1 MANNIRV
8 HAIESSNLVSQEGL
22 EKLIRILQ
30 DSDEKQQV
38 VVLAPFSDTDLELT
52 SLLVHAKEH
61 DERLWS
67 LQEQR
72 FTRWTTLVESL
83 LSIPAGAQVLQRI
96 KQGFTDLE
104 DILRSIW
111 LIEEISEGAR
121 IYAATLCDSW
131 VADIASHWAA
141 ISGMTS
147 SLQRFD
153 MVESV
158 KDDVLFVHGPLYR
171 SSVKEDLGEHS
182 AAILASKL
190 EGVGV
195 TFWNNKALLKNADV
209 HEVPSALVIRSLS
222 YAEAT
227 ELSFF
232 GSPIIHS
239 HALVPAIA
247 ASLPVQMRYWGD
259 EKDPGTIIS
268 KDGDQKAPNRVKGFS
283 IIHDIALINVEGAGM
298 SGVIGIASRLF
309 NAMREASISVVL
321 ISQASSEYSICFA
334 VPETQMEKA
343 CQTAREE
350 FSKEIEERSIQS
362 IEGEP
367 ELAVLAA
374 VGQQMTGQAGVAGKF
389 FSSLGKAG
397 VNVIAIAQGSS
408 ETNISAVI
416 KGSDSK
422 KALRALH
429 ARFFLSKRAISV
441 GLLGPGNIGGTLLQQ
456 ISSETTR
463 LKEQFGLDIHIR
475 GIANSRKMLLDQD
488 GIDPSC
494 WKDRFEK
501 EAVELDMDLFTR
513 HIGATYFPHSLIID
527 CTTSSTL
534 AEKYATWLEMGIH
547 VITPN
552 KKAGTASM
560 AYYNQLFDTS
570 IRTGKRFLYETTVGA
585 GLPII
590 WTLKDLVQTGDRVHR
605 IEGIVSGTLAWLFS
619 SYDGSVPFSTLVRQ
633 AKEMG
638 YTEPDP
644 RDDLSGM
651 DVGRKAVILARELG
665 YEVEVADIPIQSLVP
680 KALDGCTAGQFME
693 SLEQLDPFIEKAYE
707 EATAK
712 GEKLRY
718 VAIVDEQGQCSASLE
733 SYPSS
738 HPFAQASGTDN
749 VICFTTDRYF
759 TQPLVIKGPG
769 AGREVTAGGVFSDI
783 LRLAAYLGARI

>member
-1 MANNIRV
+1 MNDIRV
-8 HAIESSNLVSQEGL
+8 HAVESINLVSQDGL
-22 EKLIRILQ
+22 EKLIRILRT
-30 DSDEKQQV
+30 SGETHQV
-38 VVLAPFSDTDLELT
+38 VVLAPFTDENLELT
-52 SLLVHAKEH
+52 NLLHLAKQR

-67 LQEQR
+67 MQEQR
-72 FTRWTTLVESL
+72 FTRWTTLVEDL
-83 LSIPAGAQVLQRI
+83 LAVPAGNKVLDRI
-96 KQGFTDLE
+96 KQGFANLE

-111 LIEEISEGAR
+111 LVQEISEGVER
-121 IYAATLCDSW
+121 YTSTLCDSW
-131 VADIASHWAA
+131 VADLACHWANLHNLPA
-141 ISGMTS
+141 DLLGYAD
-147 SLQRFD
+147 SLKKQS
-153 MVESV
+153 VEESALFIYGAV
-158 KDDVLFVHGPLYR
+158 KDGQSEY
-171 SSVKEDLGEHS
+171 
-182 AAILASKL
+182 AAASLAAQL
-190 EGVGV
+190 EAVGV
-195 TFWNNKALLKNADV
+195 TFWNNSSLLHNAD
-209 HEVPSALVIRSLS
+209 HREVPSALVIRSLS

-232 GSPIIHS
+232 GAPIIHS

-247 ASLPVQMRYWGD
+247 ASLDVQLRCW
-259 EKDPGTIIS
+259 ENEEDPGTVIS
-268 KDGDQKAPNRVKGFS
+268 KHGDQKEPNRVKGFS

-309 NAMREASISVVL
+309 SAMRKASISVVL

-334 VPETQMEKA
+334 VPEREADRA
-343 CQTAREE
+343 CATARKE
-350 FSKEIEERSIQS
+350 FAPELEAASIQS
-362 IEGEP
+362 IEAETG
-367 ELAVLAA
+367 LAVLAA

-416 KGSDSK
+416 KGIDSK

-456 ISSETTR
+456 IAKETTR

-488 GIDPSC
+488 GIDPGD
-494 WKDRFEK
+494 WKERYDK
-501 EAVELDMDLFTR
+501 EAVELDQDLFTR

-527 CTTSSTL
+527 CTTSSKL
-534 AEKYATWLEMGIH
+534 AGQYVSWLESGIH

-552 KKAGTASM
+552 KKAGTAPMEYYQRLLETSM
-560 AYYNQLFDTS
+560 
-570 IRTGKRFLYETTVGA
+570 RTGKRFLYETTVGA

-590 WTLKDLVQTGDRVHR
+590 WTLKDLVQTGDTVHR

-619 SYDGSVPFSTLVRQ
+619 SYDGSVPFSSLVRQ

-651 DVGRKAVILARELG
+651 DVGRKTVILARELG
-665 YEVEVADIPIQSLVP
+665 YSLEVEDIPIQSLVP
-680 KALDGCTAGQFME
+680 ESLDGCSPSEFME
-693 SLEQLDPFIEKAYE
+693 RLEAIDPIIEKAYKDA
-707 EATAK
+707 ATK

-718 VAIVDEQGQCSASLE
+718 VGIVDEEGNCSASLK
-733 SYPSS
+733 SYASD

-749 VICFTTDRYF
+749 VICFTTDRYLS
-759 TQPLVIKGPG
+759 QPLVIKGPG

>member
-1 MANNIRV
+1 MNDIRV
-8 HAIESSNLVSQEGL
+8 HAVESINLVSQDGL
-22 EKLIRILQ
+22 EKLIRILRA
-30 DSDEKQQV
+30 SGETHQV
-38 VVLAPFSDTDLELT
+38 VVLAPFTDENLELT
-52 SLLVHAKEH
+52 NLLHLAMKR

-67 LQEQR
+67 MQEQR
-72 FTRWTTLVESL
+72 FTRWTVLVEDL
-83 LSIPAGAQVLQRI
+83 LSVPAGTKVLDRI
-96 KQGFTDLE
+96 KQGFADLE

-111 LIEEISEGAR
+111 LVQEISEGVER
-121 IYAATLCDSW
+121 YAGTLCDSW
-131 VADIASHWAA
+131 VADLACHWANLHDFPSDLLGYA
-141 ISGMTS
+141 DFQKK
-147 SLQRFD
+147 QRI
-153 MVESV
+153 EEA
-158 KDDVLFVHGPLYR
+158 VLFVYGA
-171 SSVKEDLGEHS
+171 VKEGQSEYAAASLAAQLG
-182 AAILASKL
+182 
-190 EGVGV
+190 VDGV
-195 TFWNNKALLKNADV
+195 TFWNNSSLLHNADLR
-209 HEVPSALVIRSLS
+209 EVPSALVIRSLS

-232 GSPIIHS
+232 GAPIIHS

-247 ASLPVQMRYWGD
+247 ASLDVQLRCW
-259 EKDPGTIIS
+259 EKEEDLGTIIS
-268 KDGDQKAPNRVKGFS
+268 KDGDQREPNRVKGFS

-309 NAMREASISVVL
+309 SAMRKAFISVVL

-334 VPETQMEKA
+334 VPEREAERA
-343 CQTAREE
+343 CVTAKKE
-350 FSKEIEERSIQS
+350 FALELEDASIQS
-362 IEGEP
+362 IEAEIG
-367 ELAVLAA
+367 LAVLAA
-374 VGQQMTGQAGVAGKF
+374 VGEQMTGQAGVAGKF

-456 ISSETTR
+456 IAKETTR

-488 GIDPSC
+488 GIDPGA
-494 WKDRFEK
+494 WKDRFVK
-501 EAVELDMDLFTR
+501 EAVELDQDLFTR

-527 CTTSSTL
+527 CTTSSKL
-534 AEKYATWLEMGIH
+534 SEQYVSWLESGIH

-552 KKAGTASM
+552 KKAGTAPMEYYQRLLETSM
-560 AYYNQLFDTS
+560 
-570 IRTGKRFLYETTVGA
+570 RTGKRFLYETTVGA

-590 WTLKDLVQTGDRVHR
+590 WTLKDLVQTGDTVHR

-619 SYDGSVPFSTLVRQ
+619 SYDGSVPFSSLVRQ

-651 DVGRKAVILARELG
+651 DVGRKTVILARELG
-665 YEVEVADIPIQSLVP
+665 YSLEVEDIPIQSLVP
-680 KALDGCTAGQFME
+680 DSLDGCSPSEFMDR
-693 SLEQLDPFIEKAYE
+693 LEAIDPIIEKAYKDAVE
-707 EATAK
+707 K

-718 VAIVDEQGQCSASLE
+718 VGIVDEEGNCSASLK
-733 SYPSS
+733 SYASD

-749 VICFTTDRYF
+749 VICFTTDRYLS
-759 TQPLVIKGPG
+759 QPLVIKGPG

>member
-1 MANNIRV
+1 MNDIRV
-8 HAIESSNLVSQEGL
+8 HAVESSNLVSQDGL
-22 EKLIRILQ
+22 EKLIRILRT
-30 DSDEKQQV
+30 SGETHQV
-38 VVLAPFSDTDLELT
+38 VVLAPFTDENLELT
-52 SLLVHAKEH
+52 NLLHLAMQR

-67 LQEQR
+67 MQEQR
-72 FTRWTTLVESL
+72 FTRWTTLVEDL
-83 LSIPAGAQVLQRI
+83 LAVPAGSKVLGRI
-96 KQGFTDLE
+96 KQGFADLE

-111 LIEEISEGAR
+111 LVQEISEGVER
-121 IYAATLCDSW
+121 YTSTLCDSW
-131 VADIASHWAA
+131 VADLACHWANLHNLPA
-141 ISGMTS
+141 DLLSYAD
-147 SLQRFD
+147 SLKKQSVD
-153 MVESV
+153 ESALFIYGAV
-158 KDDVLFVHGPLYR
+158 KDGQSEY
-171 SSVKEDLGEHS
+171 
-182 AAILASKL
+182 AAASIAAQL
-190 EGVGV
+190 EAVGV
-195 TFWNNKALLKNADV
+195 TFWNNSSLLHNAD
-209 HEVPSALVIRSLS
+209 HREVPSALVIRSLS

-232 GSPIIHS
+232 GAPIIHS

-247 ASLPVQMRYWGD
+247 ASLDVQLRCWKD
-259 EKDPGTIIS
+259 EEDPGTVIS
-268 KDGDQKAPNRVKGFS
+268 KHGDQKEPNRVKGFS

-309 NAMREASISVVL
+309 SAMRKASISVVL

-334 VPETQMEKA
+334 VPEREAERA
-343 CQTAREE
+343 CATARKE
-350 FSKEIEERSIQS
+350 FAPELEAASIQS
-362 IEGEP
+362 IEAETG
-367 ELAVLAA
+367 LAVLAA
-374 VGQQMTGQAGVAGKF
+374 VGEQMTGQAGVAGKF

-456 ISSETTR
+456 IAKETTR

-488 GIDPSC
+488 GIDPGD
-494 WKDRFEK
+494 WKERFEK
-501 EAVELDMDLFTR
+501 EAVELDEDLFTR

-527 CTTSSTL
+527 CTTSSKL
-534 AEKYATWLEMGIH
+534 AEQYVSWLESGIH

-552 KKAGTASM
+552 KKAGTAPMEYYQRLLETSM
-560 AYYNQLFDTS
+560 
-570 IRTGKRFLYETTVGA
+570 RTGKRFLYETTVGA

-590 WTLKDLVQTGDRVHR
+590 WTLKDLVQTGDTVHR

-619 SYDGSVPFSTLVRQ
+619 SYDGSVPFSSLVRQ

-651 DVGRKAVILARELG
+651 DVGRKTVILARELG
-665 YEVEVADIPIQSLVP
+665 HSLEVEDIPIQSLVP
-680 KALDGCTAGQFME
+680 ESLDGCSPSEFME
-693 SLEQLDPFIEKAYE
+693 RLEAIDPIIEKAYKD
-707 EATAK
+707 AAAK

-718 VAIVDEQGQCSASLE
+718 VGIVDEEGNCSASLR
-733 SYPSS
+733 SYASD

-749 VICFTTDRYF
+749 VICFTTDRYLS
-759 TQPLVIKGPG
+759 QPLVIKGPG

>member
-1 MANNIRV
+1 MNDIRV
-8 HAIESSNLVSQEGL
+8 HAVESSNLVSQDGL
-22 EKLIRILQ
+22 EKLIRILRT
-30 DSDEKQQV
+30 SGETHQV
-38 VVLAPFSDTDLELT
+38 VVLAPFTDENLELT
-52 SLLVHAKEH
+52 NLLHLAMQR

-67 LQEQR
+67 MQEQR
-72 FTRWTTLVESL
+72 FTRWTTLVEDL
-83 LSIPAGAQVLQRI
+83 LAVPAGSKVLGRI
-96 KQGFTDLE
+96 KQGFADLE

-111 LIEEISEGAR
+111 LVQEISEGVER
-121 IYAATLCDSW
+121 YTSTLCDSW
-131 VADIASHWAA
+131 VADLACHWANLHNLPA
-141 ISGMTS
+141 DLLSYAD
-147 SLQRFD
+147 SLKKQSVD
-153 MVESV
+153 ESALFIYGAV
-158 KDDVLFVHGPLYR
+158 KDGQSEY
-171 SSVKEDLGEHS
+171 
-182 AAILASKL
+182 AAASLAAQL
-190 EGVGV
+190 EAVGV
-195 TFWNNKALLKNADV
+195 TFWNNSSLLHNAD
-209 HEVPSALVIRSLS
+209 HREVPSALVIRSLS

-232 GSPIIHS
+232 GAPIIHS

-247 ASLPVQMRYWGD
+247 ASLDVQLRCWKD
-259 EKDPGTIIS
+259 EEDPGTVIS
-268 KDGDQKAPNRVKGFS
+268 KHGDQKEPNRVKGFS

-309 NAMREASISVVL
+309 SAMRKASISVVL

-334 VPETQMEKA
+334 VPEREAERA
-343 CQTAREE
+343 CATARKE
-350 FSKEIEERSIQS
+350 FAPELEAASIQS
-362 IEGEP
+362 IEAETG
-367 ELAVLAA
+367 LAVLAA
-374 VGQQMTGQAGVAGKF
+374 VGEQMTGQAGVAGKF

-456 ISSETTR
+456 IAKETTR

-488 GIDPSC
+488 GIDPGD
-494 WKDRFEK
+494 WKERFEK
-501 EAVELDMDLFTR
+501 EAVELDEDLFTR

-527 CTTSSTL
+527 CTTSSKL
-534 AEKYATWLEMGIH
+534 AEQYVSWLESGIH

-552 KKAGTASM
+552 KKAGTAPMEYYQRLLETSM
-560 AYYNQLFDTS
+560 
-570 IRTGKRFLYETTVGA
+570 RTGKRFLYETTVGA

-590 WTLKDLVQTGDRVHR
+590 WTLKDLVQTGDTVHR

-619 SYDGSVPFSTLVRQ
+619 SYDGSVPFSSLVRQ

-651 DVGRKAVILARELG
+651 DVGRKTVILARELG
-665 YEVEVADIPIQSLVP
+665 HSLEVEDIPIQSLVP
-680 KALDGCTAGQFME
+680 ESLDGCSPSEFME
-693 SLEQLDPFIEKAYE
+693 RLEAIDPIIEKAYKD
-707 EATAK
+707 AAAK

-718 VAIVDEQGQCSASLE
+718 VGIVDEEGNCSASLR
-733 SYPSS
+733 SYASD

-749 VICFTTDRYF
+749 VICFTTDRYLS
-759 TQPLVIKGPG
+759 QPLVIKGPG

>member
-1 MANNIRV
+1 MNDIRV
-8 HAIESSNLVSQEGL
+8 HAVESINLVSQDGL
-22 EKLIRILQ
+22 EKLIRILRT
-30 DSDEKQQV
+30 SGETHQV
-38 VVLAPFSDTDLELT
+38 VVLAPFTDENLELT
-52 SLLVHAKEH
+52 NLLHLAKQR

-67 LQEQR
+67 MQEQR
-72 FTRWTTLVESL
+72 FTRWTTLVEDL
-83 LSIPAGAQVLQRI
+83 LAVPAGSKVLDRI
-96 KQGFTDLE
+96 KQGFANLE

-111 LIEEISEGAR
+111 LVQEISEGVER
-121 IYAATLCDSW
+121 YTSTLCDSW
-131 VADIASHWAA
+131 VADLACHWANLHNLPA
-141 ISGMTS
+141 DLLGYAD
-147 SLQRFD
+147 SLKRQN
-153 MVESV
+153 VEESV
-158 KDDVLFVHGPLYR
+158 LFIYGAVKDGQSEY
-171 SSVKEDLGEHS
+171 
-182 AAILASKL
+182 AAASLAAQL
-190 EGVGV
+190 EAVGV
-195 TFWNNKALLKNADV
+195 TFWNNSSLLHNAD
-209 HEVPSALVIRSLS
+209 HREVPSALVIRSLS

-232 GSPIIHS
+232 GAPIIHS

-247 ASLPVQMRYWGD
+247 ASLDVQLRCW
-259 EKDPGTIIS
+259 ENEEDPGTVIS
-268 KDGDQKAPNRVKGFS
+268 KHGDQKEPNRVKGFS

-309 NAMREASISVVL
+309 SAMRKASISVVL

-334 VPETQMEKA
+334 VPEREAERA
-343 CQTAREE
+343 CATARKE
-350 FSKEIEERSIQS
+350 FAPELEAASIQS
-362 IEGEP
+362 IEAETG
-367 ELAVLAA
+367 LAVLAA
-374 VGQQMTGQAGVAGKF
+374 VGEQMTGQAGVAGKF

-416 KGSDSK
+416 KGIDSK

-456 ISSETTR
+456 IAKETTR

-488 GIDPSC
+488 GIDPGD
-494 WKDRFEK
+494 WKERFDK
-501 EAVELDMDLFTR
+501 EAVELDQDLFTR

-527 CTTSSTL
+527 CTTSSKL
-534 AEKYATWLEMGIH
+534 AGQYVSWLESGIH

-552 KKAGTASM
+552 KKAGTAPMEYYQRLLETSM
-560 AYYNQLFDTS
+560 
-570 IRTGKRFLYETTVGA
+570 RTGKRFLYETTVGA

-590 WTLKDLVQTGDRVHR
+590 WTLKDLVQTGDTVHR

-619 SYDGSVPFSTLVRQ
+619 SYDGSVPFSSLVRQ

-651 DVGRKAVILARELG
+651 DVGRKTVILARELG
-665 YEVEVADIPIQSLVP
+665 YSLEVEDIPIQSLVP
-680 KALDGCTAGQFME
+680 ESLDGCSPSEFME
-693 SLEQLDPFIEKAYE
+693 RLEAIDPIIEKAYKD
-707 EATAK
+707 AAAK

-718 VAIVDEQGQCSASLE
+718 VGIVDEEGNCSASLK
-733 SYPSS
+733 SYASD

-749 VICFTTDRYF
+749 VICFTTDRYLS
-759 TQPLVIKGPG
+759 QPLVIKGPG

>member
-1 MANNIRV
+1 MNDIRV
-8 HAIESSNLVSQEGL
+8 HAVESSNLVSQDGL
-22 EKLIRILQ
+22 EKLIRILRT
-30 DSDEKQQV
+30 SGETHQV
-38 VVLAPFSDTDLELT
+38 VVLAPFTDENLELT
-52 SLLVHAKEH
+52 NLLHLAMQR

-67 LQEQR
+67 MQEQR
-72 FTRWTTLVESL
+72 FTRWTTLVEDL
-83 LSIPAGAQVLQRI
+83 LAVPAGSKVLGRI
-96 KQGFTDLE
+96 KQGFADLE

-111 LIEEISEGAR
+111 LVQEISEGVER
-121 IYAATLCDSW
+121 YASTLCDSW
-131 VADIASHWAA
+131 VADLACHWANLHNLPA
-141 ISGMTS
+141 DLLSYAD
-147 SLQRFD
+147 SLKKQSVD
-153 MVESV
+153 ESALFIYGAV
-158 KDDVLFVHGPLYR
+158 KDGQSEY
-171 SSVKEDLGEHS
+171 
-182 AAILASKL
+182 AAASIAAQL
-190 EGVGV
+190 EAVGV
-195 TFWNNKALLKNADV
+195 TFWNNSSLLHNAD
-209 HEVPSALVIRSLS
+209 HREVPSALVIRSLS

-232 GSPIIHS
+232 GAPIIHS

-247 ASLPVQMRYWGD
+247 ASLDVQLRCWKD
-259 EKDPGTIIS
+259 EEDPGTVIS
-268 KDGDQKAPNRVKGFS
+268 KHGDQKEPNRVKGFS

-309 NAMREASISVVL
+309 SAMRKASISVVL

-334 VPETQMEKA
+334 VPEREAERA
-343 CQTAREE
+343 CATARKE
-350 FSKEIEERSIQS
+350 FAPELEAASIQS
-362 IEGEP
+362 IEAETG
-367 ELAVLAA
+367 LAVLAA
-374 VGQQMTGQAGVAGKF
+374 VGEQMTGQAGVAGKF

-456 ISSETTR
+456 IAKETTR

-488 GIDPSC
+488 GIDPGD
-494 WKDRFEK
+494 WKERFEK
-501 EAVELDMDLFTR
+501 EAVELDEDLFTR

-527 CTTSSTL
+527 CTTSSKL
-534 AEKYATWLEMGIH
+534 AEQYVSWLESGIH

-552 KKAGTASM
+552 KKAGTAPMEYYQRLLETSM
-560 AYYNQLFDTS
+560 
-570 IRTGKRFLYETTVGA
+570 RTGKRFLYETTVGA

-590 WTLKDLVQTGDRVHR
+590 WTLKDLVQTGDTVHR

-619 SYDGSVPFSTLVRQ
+619 SYDGSVPFSSLVRQ

-651 DVGRKAVILARELG
+651 DVGRKTVILARELG
-665 YEVEVADIPIQSLVP
+665 HSLEVEDIPIQSLVP
-680 KALDGCTAGQFME
+680 ESLDGCSPSEFME
-693 SLEQLDPFIEKAYE
+693 RLEAIDPIIEKAYKD
-707 EATAK
+707 AAAK

-718 VAIVDEQGQCSASLE
+718 VGIVDEEGNCSASLR
-733 SYPSS
+733 SYASD

-749 VICFTTDRYF
+749 VICFTTDRYLS
-759 TQPLVIKGPG
+759 QPLVIKGPG

>member
-1 MANNIRV
+1 MNDIRV
-8 HAIESSNLVSQEGL
+8 HAVESINLVSQDGL
-22 EKLIRILQ
+22 EKLIRILHTYG
-30 DSDEKQQV
+30 ETHQV
-38 VVLAPFSDTDLELT
+38 VVLAPFTDENLELT
-52 SLLVHAKEH
+52 NLLHLAKQR

-67 LQEQR
+67 MQEQR
-72 FTRWTTLVESL
+72 FTRWTTLVEDL
-83 LSIPAGAQVLQRI
+83 LAVPAGNNVLDRI
-96 KQGFTDLE
+96 KQGFANLE

-111 LIEEISEGAR
+111 LVQEISEGVER
-121 IYAATLCDSW
+121 YTSTLCDSW
-131 VADIASHWAA
+131 VADLACHWANLHNLPA
-141 ISGMTS
+141 DLLSYTD
-147 SLQRFD
+147 SLKKQS
-153 MVESV
+153 VEESALFIYGAV
-158 KDDVLFVHGPLYR
+158 KDGQSEY
-171 SSVKEDLGEHS
+171 
-182 AAILASKL
+182 AAASLAAQL
-190 EGVGV
+190 EAVGV
-195 TFWNNKALLKNADV
+195 TFWNNSSLLHNAD
-209 HEVPSALVIRSLS
+209 HREVPSALVIRSLS

-232 GSPIIHS
+232 GAPIIHS

-247 ASLPVQMRYWGD
+247 ASLDVQLRCW
-259 EKDPGTIIS
+259 ENEEDPGTVIS
-268 KDGDQKAPNRVKGFS
+268 KHGDQKEPNRVKGFS

-309 NAMREASISVVL
+309 SAMRKASISVVL

-334 VPETQMEKA
+334 VPEREAERA
-343 CQTAREE
+343 CATARKE
-350 FSKEIEERSIQS
+350 FAPELEAASIQS
-362 IEGEP
+362 IEAETG
-367 ELAVLAA
+367 LAVLAA

-416 KGSDSK
+416 KGIDSK

-456 ISSETTR
+456 IAKETTR

-488 GIDPSC
+488 GIDPGD
-494 WKDRFEK
+494 WKERFDK
-501 EAVELDMDLFTR
+501 EAVELDQDLFTR

-527 CTTSSTL
+527 CTTSSKL
-534 AEKYATWLEMGIH
+534 AGQYVSWLESGIH

-552 KKAGTASM
+552 KKAGTAPMEYYQRLLETSM
-560 AYYNQLFDTS
+560 
-570 IRTGKRFLYETTVGA
+570 RTGKRFLYETTVGA

-590 WTLKDLVQTGDRVHR
+590 WTLKDLVQTGDTVHR

-619 SYDGSVPFSTLVRQ
+619 SYDGSVPFSSLVRQ

-651 DVGRKAVILARELG
+651 DVGRKTVILAREQG
-665 YEVEVADIPIQSLVP
+665 YSLEVEDIPIQSLVP
-680 KALDGCTAGQFME
+680 ESLDGCSPSEFME
-693 SLEQLDPFIEKAYE
+693 RLEAIDPIIEKAYKD
-707 EATAK
+707 AAAK

-718 VAIVDEQGQCSASLE
+718 VGIVDEEGNCSASLK
-733 SYPSS
+733 SYASD

-749 VICFTTDRYF
+749 VICFTTDRYLS
-759 TQPLVIKGPG
+759 QPLVIKGPG

>member
-1 MANNIRV
+1 MNDIRV
-8 HAIESSNLVSQEGL
+8 HAVESSNLVSQDGL
-22 EKLIRILQ
+22 EKLIRILRT
-30 DSDEKQQV
+30 SGETHQV
-38 VVLAPFSDTDLELT
+38 VVLAPFTDENLELT
-52 SLLVHAKEH
+52 NLLHLAMQR

-67 LQEQR
+67 MQEQR
-72 FTRWTTLVESL
+72 FTRWTTLVEDL
-83 LSIPAGAQVLQRI
+83 LAVPAGSKVLGRI
-96 KQGFTDLE
+96 KQGFADLE

-111 LIEEISEGAR
+111 LVQEISEGVER
-121 IYAATLCDSW
+121 YTSTLCDSW
-131 VADIASHWAA
+131 VADLACHWANLHNLPA
-141 ISGMTS
+141 DLLSYAD
-147 SLQRFD
+147 SLKKHSVD
-153 MVESV
+153 ESALFIYGAV
-158 KDDVLFVHGPLYR
+158 KDGQSEY
-171 SSVKEDLGEHS
+171 
-182 AAILASKL
+182 AAASLAAQL
-190 EGVGV
+190 EAVGV
-195 TFWNNKALLKNADV
+195 TFWNNSSLLHNAD
-209 HEVPSALVIRSLS
+209 HREVPSALVIRSLS

-232 GSPIIHS
+232 GAPIIHS

-247 ASLPVQMRYWGD
+247 ASLDVQLRCWKD
-259 EKDPGTIIS
+259 EEDPGTVIS
-268 KDGDQKAPNRVKGFS
+268 KHGDQREPNRVKGFS

-309 NAMREASISVVL
+309 SAMRKASISVVL

-334 VPETQMEKA
+334 VPEREAERA
-343 CQTAREE
+343 CATARKE
-350 FSKEIEERSIQS
+350 FAPELEAASIQS
-362 IEGEP
+362 IEAETG
-367 ELAVLAA
+367 LAVLAA
-374 VGQQMTGQAGVAGKF
+374 VGEQMTGQAGVAGKF

-456 ISSETTR
+456 IAKETTR

-488 GIDPSC
+488 GIDPGD
-494 WKDRFEK
+494 WKERFEK
-501 EAVELDMDLFTR
+501 EAVELDQDLFTR

-527 CTTSSTL
+527 CTTSSKL
-534 AEKYATWLEMGIH
+534 AEQYVSWLESGIH

-552 KKAGTASM
+552 KKAGTAPMEYYQRLLETSM
-560 AYYNQLFDTS
+560 
-570 IRTGKRFLYETTVGA
+570 RTGKRFLYETTVGA

-590 WTLKDLVQTGDRVHR
+590 WTLKDLVQTGDTVHR

-619 SYDGSVPFSTLVRQ
+619 SYDGSVPFSSLVRQ

-651 DVGRKAVILARELG
+651 DVGRKTVILARELG
-665 YEVEVADIPIQSLVP
+665 HSLEVEDIPIQSLVP
-680 KALDGCTAGQFME
+680 ESLDGCSPSEFME
-693 SLEQLDPFIEKAYE
+693 RLEAIDPIIEKAYKD
-707 EATAK
+707 AAAK

-718 VAIVDEQGQCSASLE
+718 VGIVDEEGNCSASLR
-733 SYPSS
+733 SYASD

-749 VICFTTDRYF
+749 VICFTTDRYLS
-759 TQPLVIKGPG
+759 QPLVIKGPG

>member
-1 MANNIRV
+1 MNDIRV
-8 HAIESSNLVSQEGL
+8 HAVESSNLVSQDGL
-22 EKLIRILQ
+22 EKLIRILRT
-30 DSDEKQQV
+30 SGETHQV
-38 VVLAPFSDTDLELT
+38 VVLAPFTDENLELT
-52 SLLVHAKEH
+52 NLLHLAMQR

-67 LQEQR
+67 MQEQR
-72 FTRWTTLVESL
+72 FTRWTTLVEDL
-83 LSIPAGAQVLQRI
+83 LAVPAGSKVLGRI
-96 KQGFTDLE
+96 KQGFADLE

-111 LIEEISEGAR
+111 LVQEISEGVER
-121 IYAATLCDSW
+121 YTSTLCDSW
-131 VADIASHWAA
+131 VADLACHWANLHNLPA
-141 ISGMTS
+141 DLLSYAD
-147 SLQRFD
+147 SLKKQSVD
-153 MVESV
+153 ESALFIYGAV
-158 KDDVLFVHGPLYR
+158 KDGQSEY
-171 SSVKEDLGEHS
+171 
-182 AAILASKL
+182 AAASLAAQL
-190 EGVGV
+190 EAVGV
-195 TFWNNKALLKNADV
+195 TFWNNSSLLHNAD
-209 HEVPSALVIRSLS
+209 HREVPSALVIRSLS

-232 GSPIIHS
+232 GAPIIHS

-247 ASLPVQMRYWGD
+247 ASLDVQLRCWKD
-259 EKDPGTIIS
+259 EEDPGTVIS
-268 KDGDQKAPNRVKGFS
+268 KHGDQKEPNRVKGFS

-309 NAMREASISVVL
+309 SAMRKASISVVL

-334 VPETQMEKA
+334 VPEREAERA
-343 CQTAREE
+343 CATARKE
-350 FSKEIEERSIQS
+350 FAPELEAASIQS
-362 IEGEP
+362 IEAETG
-367 ELAVLAA
+367 LAVLAA
-374 VGQQMTGQAGVAGKF
+374 VGEQMTGQAGVAGKF

-456 ISSETTR
+456 IAKETTR

-488 GIDPSC
+488 GIDPGD
-494 WKDRFEK
+494 WKERFEK
-501 EAVELDMDLFTR
+501 EAVELDEDLFTR

-527 CTTSSTL
+527 CTTSSKL
-534 AEKYATWLEMGIH
+534 AEQYVSWLESGIH

-552 KKAGTASM
+552 KKAGTAPMEYYQRLLETSM
-560 AYYNQLFDTS
+560 
-570 IRTGKRFLYETTVGA
+570 RTGKRFLYETTVGA

-590 WTLKDLVQTGDRVHR
+590 WTLKDLVQTGDTVHR

-619 SYDGSVPFSTLVRQ
+619 SYDGSVPFSSLVRQ

-651 DVGRKAVILARELG
+651 DVGRKTVILARELG
-665 YEVEVADIPIQSLVP
+665 HSLEVEDIPIQSLVP
-680 KALDGCTAGQFME
+680 ESLDGCSPSEFME
-693 SLEQLDPFIEKAYE
+693 RLEAIDPIIEKAYKD
-707 EATAK
+707 AAAK

-718 VAIVDEQGQCSASLE
+718 VGIVDEDGNCSASLK
-733 SYPSS
+733 SYASD

-749 VICFTTDRYF
+749 VICFTTDRYLS
-759 TQPLVIKGPG
+759 QPLVIKGPG

>member
-1 MANNIRV
+1 MNDIRV
-8 HAIESSNLVSQEGL
+8 HAVESSNLVSQDGL
-22 EKLIRILQ
+22 EKLIRILRT
-30 DSDEKQQV
+30 SGETHQV
-38 VVLAPFSDTDLELT
+38 VVLAPFTDENLELT
-52 SLLVHAKEH
+52 NLLHLAMQR

-67 LQEQR
+67 MQEQR
-72 FTRWTTLVESL
+72 FTRWTTLVEDL
-83 LSIPAGAQVLQRI
+83 LAVPAGSKVLGRI
-96 KQGFTDLE
+96 KQGFADLE

-111 LIEEISEGAR
+111 LVQEISEGVER
-121 IYAATLCDSW
+121 YASTLCDSW
-131 VADIASHWAA
+131 VADLACHWANLHNLPA
-141 ISGMTS
+141 DLLSYAD
-147 SLQRFD
+147 SLKKQSVD
-153 MVESV
+153 ESALFIYGAV
-158 KDDVLFVHGPLYR
+158 KDGQSEY
-171 SSVKEDLGEHS
+171 
-182 AAILASKL
+182 AAASLAAQL
-190 EGVGV
+190 EAVGV
-195 TFWNNKALLKNADV
+195 TFWNNSSLLHNAD
-209 HEVPSALVIRSLS
+209 HREVPSALVIRSLS

-232 GSPIIHS
+232 GAPIIHS

-247 ASLPVQMRYWGD
+247 ASLDVQLRCWKD
-259 EKDPGTIIS
+259 EEDPGTVIS
-268 KDGDQKAPNRVKGFS
+268 KHGDQKEPNRVKGFS

-309 NAMREASISVVL
+309 SAMRKASISVVL

-334 VPETQMEKA
+334 VPEREAERA
-343 CQTAREE
+343 CATARKE
-350 FSKEIEERSIQS
+350 FAPELEAASIQS
-362 IEGEP
+362 IEAETG
-367 ELAVLAA
+367 LAVLAA
-374 VGQQMTGQAGVAGKF
+374 VGEQMTGQAGVAGKF

-456 ISSETTR
+456 IAKETTR

-488 GIDPSC
+488 GIDPGD
-494 WKDRFEK
+494 WKERFEK
-501 EAVELDMDLFTR
+501 EAVELDEDLFTR

-527 CTTSSTL
+527 CTTSSKL
-534 AEKYATWLEMGIH
+534 AEQYVSWLESGIH

-552 KKAGTASM
+552 KKAGTAPMEYYQRLLETSM
-560 AYYNQLFDTS
+560 
-570 IRTGKRFLYETTVGA
+570 RTGKRFLYETTVGA

-590 WTLKDLVQTGDRVHR
+590 WTLKDLVQTGDTVHR

-619 SYDGSVPFSTLVRQ
+619 SYDGSVPFSSLVRQ

-651 DVGRKAVILARELG
+651 DVGRKTVILARELG
-665 YEVEVADIPIQSLVP
+665 HSLEVEDIPIQSLVP
-680 KALDGCTAGQFME
+680 ESLDGCSPSEFME
-693 SLEQLDPFIEKAYE
+693 RLEAIDPIIEKAYKD
-707 EATAK
+707 AAAK

-718 VAIVDEQGQCSASLE
+718 VGIVDEEGNCSASLR
-733 SYPSS
+733 SYASD

-749 VICFTTDRYF
+749 VICFTTDRYLS
-759 TQPLVIKGPG
+759 QPLVIKGPG

>member
-1 MANNIRV
+1 MNDIRV
-8 HAIESSNLVSQEGL
+8 HAVESINLVSQDGL
-22 EKLIRILQ
+22 EKLIRILRT
-30 DSDEKQQV
+30 SGETHQV
-38 VVLAPFSDTDLELT
+38 VVLAPFTDENLELT
-52 SLLVHAKEH
+52 NLLHLAMKR

-67 LQEQR
+67 MQEQR
-72 FTRWTTLVESL
+72 FTRWTTLVEDL
-83 LSIPAGAQVLQRI
+83 LAVPAGTKVLDRI
-96 KQGFTDLE
+96 KQGFADLE

-111 LIEEISEGAR
+111 LVQEISEGVER
-121 IYAATLCDSW
+121 YAGTLCDSW
-131 VADIASHWAA
+131 VADLACHWANLHNLPSNLLGYA
-141 ISGMTS
+141 D
-147 SLQRFD
+147 SLKKHNVD
-153 MVESV
+153 EA
-158 KDDVLFVHGPLYR
+158 VLFVYGA
-171 SSVKEDLGEHS
+171 VKEGQSEY
-182 AAILASKL
+182 AAASLASQL
-190 EGVGV
+190 EAVGV
-195 TFWNNKALLKNADV
+195 TFWNNSSLLHNAD
-209 HEVPSALVIRSLS
+209 HREVPSALVIRSLS

-232 GSPIIHS
+232 GAPIIHS

-247 ASLPVQMRYWGD
+247 ASLDVQLRCWED
-259 EKDPGTIIS
+259 EEDPGTIIS
-268 KDGDQKAPNRVKGFS
+268 KHGDQREPNRVKGFS

-309 NAMREASISVVL
+309 SAMRKASISVVL

-334 VPETQMEKA
+334 VPEREAERAST
-343 CQTAREE
+343 TAKKE
-350 FSKEIEERSIQS
+350 FAPELEAASIQS
-362 IEGEP
+362 IEAETS
-367 ELAVLAA
+367 LAVLAA
-374 VGQQMTGQAGVAGKF
+374 VGEQMTGQAGVAGKF

-456 ISSETTR
+456 IAKETTR

-488 GIDPSC
+488 GIDPGD
-494 WKDRFEK
+494 WKERFDK
-501 EAVELDMDLFTR
+501 EAVELDQDLFTR

-527 CTTSSTL
+527 CTTSSKL
-534 AEKYATWLEMGIH
+534 AEQYVSWLESGIH

-552 KKAGTASM
+552 KKAGTAPMEYYQRLLETSM
-560 AYYNQLFDTS
+560 
-570 IRTGKRFLYETTVGA
+570 RTGKRFLYETTVGA

-590 WTLKDLVQTGDRVHR
+590 WTLKDLVQTGDTVHR

-619 SYDGSVPFSTLVRQ
+619 SYDGSVPFSSLVRQ

-651 DVGRKAVILARELG
+651 DVGRKTVILARELG
-665 YEVEVADIPIQSLVP
+665 HSLEVEDIPIQSLVP
-680 KALDGCTAGQFME
+680 ESLDGCSPSEFME
-693 SLEQLDPFIEKAYE
+693 RLEAIDPIIEKAYKD
-707 EATAK
+707 AAAK

-718 VAIVDEQGQCSASLE
+718 VGIVDEEGNCSASLK
-733 SYPSS
+733 SYASD

-749 VICFTTDRYF
+749 VICFTTDRYLS
-759 TQPLVIKGPG
+759 QPLVIKGPG